1 MSEKSFFITVNN
13 IVEGTVN
20 EVAIFSV
27 LMSYYKLKDDDNEYE
42 DIRDVIIELLI
53 NKFKISKKLSEFI
66 IDYIEVIF
74 NKKYD
79 FIHINN
85 ITEKIIYDI
94 HLFKALINYYESN
107 NDEHNQNLE
116 NIKLLEKL
124 KEDIANLIKEKY
136 HLDFKVSYFIVG
148 LMENTYINK
157 KSKKPSVFLTPLL
170 EIYLGK
176 IFTQK

>member
-1 MSEKSFFITVNN
+1 MSDKSFFITVNN

-20 EVAIFSV
+20 EDAIFTV

-42 DIRDVIIELLI
+42 DLRDVIIELLI

-66 IDYIEVIF
+66 IGYMEVIF

-94 HLFKALINYYESN
+94 PLFKALINYYTSN
-107 NDEHNQNLE
+107 NDEHNQSLE

-124 KEDIANLIKEKY
+124 KEDIANLIKKKY

-148 LMENTYINK
+148 LMENTYINN
-157 KSKKPSVFLTPLL
+157 
-170 EIYLGK
+170 
-176 IFTQK
+176 